1 MRVKDYICDNYG
13 IGKKQL
19 TVIIKIL
26 GLSKDANIN
35 SLAKFEKKKLNGYLE
50 KRSKILSRPTPR
62 IGDSRYGMSH
72 EGSATLPS
80 LRQGESLPINKNLKY
95 IVKTDI
101 EYLIKLN
108 NRKGL
113 RHRFRL
119 PVRGQRSKT
128 NANTRKRL
136 NPIPEL

>member
-50 KRSKILSRPTPR
+50 KRSKILSRPTSRPPR
-62 IGDSRYGMSH
+62 LEDSR
-72 EGSATLPS
+72 EGSVTLSS
-80 LRQGESLPINKNLKY
+80 LRQGEGLPINKNLKY

-101 EYLIKLN
+101 ESLIKLN